1 MYQEGRLLLYPG
13 DRHWRLK
20 PLPALALF
28 PRYISQSDRQRGF
41 SPTQKIPMSVISL
54 ATQGI
59 STARRGP
66 KENRAGLE
74 VPDNLI
80 AGHDLV

>member
-1 MYQEGRLLLYPG
+1 
-13 DRHWRLK
+13 
-20 PLPALALF
+20 
-28 PRYISQSDRQRGF
+28 
-41 SPTQKIPMSVISL
+41 MSVTSL

-66 KENRAGLE
+66 EENRAGLE

-80 AGHDLV
+80 AGHDLVWRGQ